1 MVTVSVV
8 AVAEV
13 RELAANAR
21 CKDGARAKGLA
32 QRAHAAAPESA
43 CAIEARVCQ
52 QEFDII
58 CRGLS
63 RAVAGGRYVES
74 SERVYDPGPRS
85 ETGLG
90 YWMRGGPAWKALA

>member
-1 MVTVSVV
+1 MV

-52 QEFDII
+52 QEFDQILS
-58 CRGLS
+58 RSLS
-63 RAVAGGRYVES
+63 RALRGIIG
-74 SERVYDPGPRS
+74 ERVRS
-85 ETGLG
+85 RPEVGDRFGVLDARRSG
-90 YWMRGGPAWKALA
+90 VEGARVASR